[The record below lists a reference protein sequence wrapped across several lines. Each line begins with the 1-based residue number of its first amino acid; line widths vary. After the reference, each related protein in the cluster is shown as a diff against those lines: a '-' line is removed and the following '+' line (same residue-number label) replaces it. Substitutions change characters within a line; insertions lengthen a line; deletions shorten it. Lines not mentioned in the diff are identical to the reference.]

1 MCKETEKK
9 LNQKIVTALAAA
21 KEISVGAAA
30 VTTAVSELDGNF
42 TLREEKKGTKAF
54 LDGKGIFVWWPSET
68 KQGSGSPVVG
78 EECRTPLTVV
88 SQVGIISVHLFYSI

>member
-1 MCKETEKK
+1 MLVTVLRKSSSLHSVPVCKETEKK

-21 KEISVGAAA
+21 EEISVGAAA

-54 LDGKGIFVWWPSET
+54 LDGKGIFV
-68 KQGSGSPVVG
+68 
-78 EECRTPLTVV
+78 
-88 SQVGIISVHLFYSI
+88 